1 MIVSRRRSQQRS
13 LVKDG
18 LWNAEQEQHQW
29 SETERQ
35 TAREGTM
42 VPTLPVMLPPL
53 PLLLPELP
61 PYGKRHKR
69 HETKQ
74 RNNKHARRDER

>member
-1 MIVSRRRSQQRS
+1 MVCGMQSKSNTNGQRQNDRRHEKVQ
-13 LVKDG
+13 L
-18 LWNAEQEQHQW
+18 
-29 SETERQ
+29 
-35 TAREGTM
+35 